1 MGAETGTGHGDA
13 GEVGRGQDPPGR
25 VLKPQPGIE
34 QNTLGEKEP
43 LKTLGRGVVVK
54 VSDLNYRR
62 ITHVAMKKPG

>member
-43 LKTLGRGVVVK
+43 LKTLGG
-54 VSDLNYRR
+54 
-62 ITHVAMKKPG
+62 

>member
-43 LKTLGRGVVVK
+43 LKTLGGVK